1 MSGMSQISGLPDA
14 DLTVGA
20 VARRIGVAPATLRT
34 WGHRYGLGPSGHSA
48 GTHRRYTPA
57 DVARLD
63 MMRKL
68 MLNGVTPAEAAR
80 VVQQQ
85 EIALTAV
92 VPTVKESG
100 HLYLVEETVSDD
112 SNVIAMDSA
121 KSTMRSLNRAA
132 TMLDTPA
139 CEQIIEKMIASKGV
153 VWSWDNVILPLL
165 IQVGLKWEQ
174 TGEGVEVE
182 HILSEALITQFKRV
196 AASVQDPLN
205 ARPVVLACAPHE
217 MHILAIYAVAA
228 GLAEHGI
235 YSRVLG
241 PRMPGEALAIA
252 CRRLGPS
259 AVVVWSQTMGTAD
272 ETIWQSLHEQ
282 RPAPLRMAAGP
293 GWVQELPNGIVR
305 THGFSSALI
314 SLATAAGGN

>member
-1 MSGMSQISGLPDA
+1 MSGMSQNSGLPDA
-14 DLTVGA
+14 DLTVSA

-48 GTHRRYTPA
+48 GKHRRYTPE

-63 MMRKL
+63 LMRKL

-80 VVQQQ
+80 VVQKQ
-85 EIALTAV
+85 EIALTAMI
-92 VPTVKESG
+92 PPAKESG
-100 HLYLVEETVSDD
+100 HLHLVEEPAGEEN
-112 SNVIAMDSA
+112 NVIALDGS
-121 KSTMRSLNRAA
+121 KNTMRSLNRAA

-139 CEQIIEKMIASKGV
+139 CEKIIEKMITDKGV

-196 AASVQDPLN
+196 AAAIEDPLN
-205 ARPVVLACAPHE
+205 TRPVVLACAPHE
-217 MHILAIYAVAA
+217 MHILAVYAVAA

-235 YSRVLG
+235 FSRVLG

-272 ETIWQSLHEQ
+272 AAIWESLHEQ

-293 GWVQELPNGIVR
+293 GWVEELPNGIVK

-314 SLATAAGGN
+314 SLATAAGAN